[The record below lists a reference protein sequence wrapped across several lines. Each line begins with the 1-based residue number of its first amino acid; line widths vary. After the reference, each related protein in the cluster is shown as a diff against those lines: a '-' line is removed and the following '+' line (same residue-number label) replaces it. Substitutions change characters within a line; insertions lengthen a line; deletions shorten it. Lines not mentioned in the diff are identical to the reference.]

1 MLYSLHGP
9 RAASRARGAP
19 FFLPTAI
26 TLRRND
32 SPVPGPGASPSRPAT
47 RRQPPGE
54 LAVLLT
60 LAAVQFTHIVDFMIL
75 MPLGPQLMRIL
86 DIGPRQFS
94 LLVSAYTFA
103 AAASGFVAAFWIDRF
118 DHKRVLLALYGC
130 FIVATALCGLAPNYP
145 LLLAARIIAGMFG
158 GVMGGLVLAIVAD
171 LVPFAR
177 RATATGIVATS
188 FSLAAVVGV
197 PAGLWIAAHS
207 TWRMP
212 FLVLAAASLIVAVA
226 TSRILPP
233 ISGHLAHA
241 VRRRPMAQLRAI
253 FGEPNHLRTFS
264 FTVVLMFAGFTVI
277 PFIAPYNVAN
287 VGLAEID
294 LPIMY
299 FAGGLATLVTSPII
313 GRLADRYGKKR
324 VFAIVGVMSI
334 APILITTHLEPVSLS
349 VVVACAVLFFV
360 LVTGRFGPGMALI
373 SGSAE
378 PRLRG
383 SFMSFN
389 ASIQQ
394 LGAGL
399 AALTAGLIIGRA
411 PDGTLTNYGAVGW
424 IATACT
430 VLAIWL
436 ASRIRIVDDG
446 RRTGGDAGPTE
457 TAANLAPPGANG

>member
-1 MLYSLHGP
+1 V
-9 RAASRARGAP
+9 RGAP
-19 FFLPTAI
+19 LFLPTAI
-26 TLRRND
+26 TLSRND
-32 SPVPGPGASPSRPAT
+32 SSVPDPGASPSRPTAL
-47 RRQPPGE
+47 RQPPGE

-86 DIGPRQFS
+86 EIGPRQFS

-118 DHKRVLLALYGC
+118 DHKRVLLVLYGG

-145 LLLAARIIAGMFG
+145 LLLAARIIAGTFG
-158 GVMGGLVLAIVAD
+158 GVIGGLVLAIVAD

-188 FSLAAVVGV
+188 FSLAAVAGV

-207 TWRMP
+207 TWRTP
-212 FLVLAAASLIVAVA
+212 FLALAAASIVVAIA

-233 ISGHLAHA
+233 LSSHLAHA
-241 VRRRPMAQLRAI
+241 VRRRPVAQLRAI
-253 FGEPNHLRTFS
+253 FGEPNHLRTFA

-299 FAGGLATLVTSPII
+299 LAGGLATLVTSPII

-324 VFAIVGVMSI
+324 VFGIIGVMSI

-378 PRLRG
+378 PQLRG

-411 PDGTLTNYGAVGW
+411 PDGTLTHYGVVGW
-424 IATACT
+424 IAAACT

-446 RRTGGDAGPTE
+446 RRAGGDTVPAE

>member
-1 MLYSLHGP
+1 M
-9 RAASRARGAP
+9 
-19 FFLPTAI
+19 
-26 TLRRND
+26 
-32 SPVPGPGASPSRPAT
+32 
-47 RRQPPGE
+47 
-54 LAVLLT
+54 LLT
-60 LAAVQFTHIVDFMIL
+60 LAAVQFTHIVDFMIV

-86 DIGPRQFS
+86 DVGPRSFS
-94 LLVSAYTFA
+94 FLVAAYTFA

-118 DHKRVLLALYGC
+118 DHKRVLLALYGG

-145 LLLAARIIAGMFG
+145 LLLGARIVAGIFG

-188 FSLAAVVGV
+188 FSLAAVAGV

-207 TWRMP
+207 TWRTP
-212 FLVLAAASLIVAVA
+212 FLVLAAASIVVA
-226 TSRILPP
+226 IAASRVLPP

-241 VRRRPMAQLRAI
+241 TRRRPVDQLRAI
-253 FGEPNHLRTFS
+253 FGEPNHRRTFA
-264 FTVVLMFAGFTVI
+264 FTIVLMFAGFTVI

-287 VGLAEID
+287 VGLAEVD

-313 GRLADRYGKKR
+313 GRIADRYGKRR
-324 VFAIVGVMSI
+324 VFGIVGVLSI
-334 APILITTHLEPVSLS
+334 APILITTHLTPVPLS
-349 VVVACAVLFFV
+349 VVVMCAVLFFV

-394 LGAGL
+394 MGAGL
-399 AALTAGLIIGRA
+399 AAMTAGLIIGRA
-411 PDGTLTNYGAVGW
+411 PDGTLTHFGVVGW
-424 IATACT
+424 IAASFT
-430 VLAIWL
+430 VVAIWL
-436 ASRIRIVDDG
+436 ASRIVTVDDG
-446 RRTGGDAGPTE
+446 RRGGGDDASQSGG
-457 TAANLAPPGANG
+457 AIGMAPPGANG

>member
-1 MLYSLHGP
+1 MGRYRRVP
-9 RAASRARGAP
+9 RATRAS
-19 FFLPTAI
+19 LPTPIAL
-26 TLRRND
+26 TVAD
-32 SPVPGPGASPSRPAT
+32 SPSPDPGASPPGPPAL
-47 RRQPPGE
+47 RQPPGE
-54 LAVLLT
+54 LALLLT
-60 LAAVQFTHIVDFMIL
+60 LAAVNFTHIVDFMIL

-118 DHKRVLLALYGC
+118 DHKRVLLTLYGG
-130 FIVATALCGLAPNYP
+130 FIVATALCGVAPNYA
-145 LLLAARIIAGMFG
+145 LLLAARITAGTFG
-158 GVMGGLVLAIVAD
+158 GVIGGLVLAIVAD
-171 LVPFAR
+171 LVPFDR

-188 FSLAAVVGV
+188 FSLAAVAGV

-207 TWRMP
+207 TWRTP
-212 FLVLAAASLIVAVA
+212 FLVLSAASVVVAIA
-226 TSRILPP
+226 ASRILPP
-233 ISGHLAHA
+233 ISGHLVHA
-241 VRRRPMAQLRAI
+241 VRRRPVAQLRAI

-264 FTVVLMFAGFTVI
+264 FTIVLMFAGFTVI

-313 GRLADRYGKKR
+313 GRVADRYGKKR
-324 VFAIVGVMSI
+324 VFGIVGVMSI
-334 APILITTHLEPVSLS
+334 APILITTHLAPVPLS

-378 PRLRG
+378 PKLRG

-399 AALTAGLIIGRA
+399 AALTAGLVIGRA
-411 PDGTLTNYGAVGW
+411 PDGTLTNYGVVGW
-424 IATACT
+424 IAASCT

-436 ASRIRIVDDG
+436 ASRIVIVDDG
-446 RRTGGDAGPTE
+446 RTGAEPVQAE
-457 TAANLAPPGANG
+457 SAASLAPPGASG